1 MSTTTTTTAGLAEVV
16 NACKAY
22 DEAVGTANEE
32 RGAFADTV
40 YAFEIDERLAEGI
53 KYDDIV
59 TALDSPSIKSD
70 STYRDVIALGMTR
83 QVCDDAGLPADSWP
97 KSFVAGRILK
107 SGLKNAE
114 GKAFKLT
121 NADAYAELISHPEY
135 EARVRI
141 FAEIMETGDVTD
153 EREAANM
160 ATEDPNAEPKPEKTE
175 AEKAEAKLTTFL
187 NALDKIEDDAE
198 AIELIALARK
208 ELTAA
213 AKARKS

>member
-1 MSTTTTTTAGLAEVV
+1 LAG
-16 NACKAY
+16 
-22 DEAVGTANEE
+22 
-32 RGAFADTV
+32 
-40 YAFEIDERLAEGI
+40 GI

-59 TALDSPSIKSD
+59 TALDSDSIKSD

-83 QVCDDAGLPADSWP
+83 QVCDDAGLPADAWP

-121 NADAYAELISHPEY
+121 NTDAYEELISHPEY

-175 AEKAEAKLTTFL
+175 AEKSSAKLTTFL
-187 NALDKIEDDAE
+187 NSLDKIEDAAE
-198 AIELIALARK
+198 VLELIAEARK
-208 ELTAA
+208 GLTAA